1 MRLFFEPESV
11 VLIGVS
17 RKSGPGAYNN
27 LEVMLKYG
35 FAGKIYVVHPKV
47 PEILGHPTYSTV
59 SELPEAPDLA
69 VISVGRDR
77 VLQIFSDCIAKGI
90 KRVIVISQGFA
101 DADERGKELQKEL
114 SLLARS
120 SGTRIVGPNTM
131 GVLNSFN
138 GFSTAFVDIARDP
151 APPGVAIVVQSGVFQ
166 VGFESFTGQLGKAID
181 VGNAC
186 DLDFVDALAY
196 LENDPQTRLI
206 VLHMEGMM
214 RGRQFLSTCSRIV
227 RKKPIVILKTGR
239 SDAGAKAALSHTG
252 SLVGEDA
259 VFDTAFARAGLL
271 RVRNMIEMHAAA
283 KALLHFQPLS
293 GPRLAVVTATG
304 ACGIMT
310 ADACEDYGL
319 RLAACPERIPREL
332 ENEHIAWHKL
342 HNPIDIWPLGMVGGS
357 FVEVFKSAVRI
368 LFQDD
373 NVDAILGIAPA
384 LASPIHR
391 DVDIPAAM
399 AELKSANVGHKP
411 VALWLYGGDQ
421 HRQGRLID
429 EMPDTACFTTIDEAI
444 MGMAVCHR
452 YYHAQQQTREVPL
465 LPDGGPG
472 GRAPRVSLP
481 KQGLV
486 VGEAAF
492 AVLKQ
497 YNIPVVPGRMA
508 ANLDQ
513 ARTIAQD
520 VDYPVALKIISPQW
534 LHKSDMGGIKLN
546 ITCDGEL
553 QKAHAELVQAFRE
566 KTPTG
571 SLDGIL
577 VQKQVK
583 GTEILL
589 GLKRD
594 PQFGPILVV
603 GMGGIYT
610 EVFKDVAR
618 GIVPVDL
625 DEARQMIKSLKLYPI
640 LAGARGQQAVKMEVI
655 QQSMVALSQ
664 LAMDHPRIAELD
676 LNPVLA
682 NADGCWCVDC
692 RIVLA

>member
-35 FAGKIYVVHPKV
+35 FAGRIYVVHPKV

-59 SELPEAPDLA
+59 SDLPETPDLA

-77 VLQIFSDCIAKGI
+77 VLQILSDCIAKGI

-114 SLLARS
+114 SLLARG

-131 GVLNSFN
+131 GVLNAFN
-138 GFSTAFVDIARDP
+138 GFSTAFVDIVRDP
-151 APPGVAIVVQSGVFQ
+151 APPGIAIVVQSGVFQ

-271 RVRNMIEMHAAA
+271 RVRNMIEMHAVA
-283 KALLHFQPLS
+283 KALIHFRPLS

-357 FVEVFKSAVRI
+357 FIEVFKSAVRI

-384 LASPIHR
+384 LASPMHR
-391 DVDIPAAM
+391 DVDVPAAM
-399 AELKSANVGHKP
+399 AELKSANIGHKP

-429 EMPDTACFTTIDEAI
+429 EIPDTACFTTIDEAI
-444 MGMAVCHR
+444 MGMAACHR
-452 YYHAQQQTREVPL
+452 YYHARQQTREVPL

-472 GRAPRVSLP
+472 GPVPRVSLP
-481 KQGLV
+481 KQGVL
-486 VGEAAF
+486 VGEEAF
-492 AVLKQ
+492 NVLRQ
-497 YNIPVVPGRMA
+497 YNIPVVPGRVA
-508 ANLDQ
+508 ASLDE

-520 VDYPVALKIISPQW
+520 VDYPVALKIISSQW

-546 ITCDGEL
+546 IASDGDL
-553 QKAHAELVQAFRE
+553 QQAQAELVQAFQE

-577 VQKQVK
+577 VQKQIK

-610 EVFKDVAR
+610 EVLKDVAR

-625 DEARQMIKSLKLYPI
+625 DEARRMIESLRLYPI
-640 LAGARGQQAVKMEVI
+640 LAGARGQQAVKIEVI
-655 QQSMVALSQ
+655 QQTMVALSQ
-664 LAMDHPRIAELD
+664 LAMDHPPIAELD